1 MVNFHELQE
10 LFLLSHAHGI
20 LDDEELLILYEE
32 YWPKN
37 PDFCY
42 ENYERFSLDDM
53 NDAECLAE
61 FRFRK
66 HDLPLLA
73 EVLQIPDSFTCS
85 QRTVTSGMEG
95 LCVLLRRLS
104 YPCRFSDIIPRFGRP
119 VPVLS
124 MVSNQVLDY
133 IYDIH
138 GHRITQWNRQILS
151 QPLLQLYSDTIAAHG
166 SALDNCFG
174 FVDGTVRP
182 ICKPGEHQRV
192 VYNGHK
198 RVHALK
204 FQCVALPN
212 GLIGHLYGP
221 EEGRR
226 HNAGMLAD
234 SRLLNDLQAFSN
246 SPFGNP
252 YCIYGDPAYPL
263 RIHLHPLLGIES

>member
-1 MVNFHELQE
+1 MNVNKTNSTVGSVDHFFVEMVSFHELQE
-10 LFLLSHAHGI
+10 LFLFSHSQGI
-20 LDDEELLILYEE
+20 LDDEELLLLYEE
-32 YWPKN
+32 YSPKN

-42 ENYERFSLDDM
+42 ENFGGFSLDDK

-66 HDLPLLA
+66 HDLPVLA
-73 EVLQIPDSFTCS
+73 EVLQIPDSFTCY
-85 QRTVTSGMEG
+85 QRTVSSGMEA
-95 LCVLLRRLS
+95 LCILLRRLS

-119 VPVLS
+119 VPGLS

-133 IYDIH
+133 IYDTH
-138 GHRITQWNRQILS
+138 GHRITQWNHQVLS
-151 QPLLQLYSDTIAAHG
+151 QPLLQLYSDTIAAKG

-182 ICKPGEHQRV
+182 ICRPAEHQRA

-221 EEGRR
+221 VGKKW
-226 HNAGMLAD
+226 L
-234 SRLLNDLQAFSN
+234 
-246 SPFGNP
+246 
-252 YCIYGDPAYPL
+252 
-263 RIHLHPLLGIES
+263 

>member
-42 ENYERFSLDDM
+42 ENYERFSPDDM

-73 EVLQIPDSFTCS
+73 NVLQIPDSFTCY

-133 IYDIH
+133 ICDIH
-138 GHRITQWNRQILS
+138 GHRITQWNHQILS
-151 QPLLQLYSDTIAAHG
+151 QPLLQLYSDTIAAQG

-174 FVDGTVRP
+174 FVDVTFRP

-221 EEGRR
+221 VGMKLLPLISSALMISFNFFFLIFRRKKTRCRHAGR
-226 HNAGMLAD
+226 
-234 SRLLNDLQAFSN
+234 FKT
-246 SPFGNP
+246 P
-252 YCIYGDPAYPL
+252 
-263 RIHLHPLLGIES
+263 

>member
-1 MVNFHELQE
+1 MRI
-10 LFLLSHAHGI
+10 S
-20 LDDEELLILYEE
+20 
-32 YWPKN
+32 
-37 PDFCY
+37 
-42 ENYERFSLDDM
+42 
-53 NDAECLAE
+53 DAECLAE

-66 HDLPLLA
+66 HDLPRLA
-73 EVLQIPDSFTCS
+73 EVLQIPDSFMCY
-85 QRTVTSGMEG
+85 QRTLSSGMEA
-95 LCVLLRRLS
+95 LCILLRRLS

-138 GHRITQWNRQILS
+138 GHRITQWNHQVLS
-151 QPLLQLYSDTIAAHG
+151 QPLLQLYSDTISAQG

-182 ICKPGEHQRV
+182 ICRPAEHQRA

-221 EEGRR
+221 VGKKC
-226 HNAGMLAD
+226 L
-234 SRLLNDLQAFSN
+234 
-246 SPFGNP
+246 
-252 YCIYGDPAYPL
+252 
-263 RIHLHPLLGIES
+263 

>member
-1 MVNFHELQE
+1 MAFWMTK
-10 LFLLSHAHGI
+10 SR
-20 LDDEELLILYEE
+20 
-32 YWPKN
+32 
-37 PDFCY
+37 FCY

-53 NDAECLAE
+53 NDAECLGE

-73 EVLQIPDSFTCS
+73 EVIQIPDSFTCY

-124 MVSNQVLDY
+124 MVSNQVLTY
-133 IYDIH
+133 KYDIH
-138 GHRITQWNRQILS
+138 GHRITQWNHQILS
-151 QPLLQLYSDTIAAHG
+151 QPLLQLYSDTIAAQG
-166 SALDNCFG
+166 SALDNCWALLMGLF
-174 FVDGTVRP
+174 
-182 ICKPGEHQRV
+182 

-198 RVHALK
+198 REHALK

-221 EEGRR
+221 V
-226 HNAGMLAD
+226 GMKL
-234 SRLLNDLQAFSN
+234 F
-246 SPFGNP
+246 
-252 YCIYGDPAYPL
+252 PL
-263 RIHLHPLLGIES
+263 ISSSLMISFNFFF

>member
-1 MVNFHELQE
+1 MNENQKQEHSQLIIDKMVSFHELQE

-20 LDDEELLILYEE
+20 LNDEELLLLYEE

-42 ENYERFSLDDM
+42 ENYGRFSLDDM

-73 EVLQIPDSFTCS
+73 EVLQIPDSFTCY
-85 QRTVTSGMEG
+85 QRTVSSGMEA
-95 LCVLLRRLS
+95 LCILLRRLS
-104 YPCRFSDIIPRFGRP
+104 YPCRYSDIIPRFGRP

-124 MVSNQVLDY
+124 MISNQVLDY
-133 IYDIH
+133 IYDTH
-138 GHRITQWNRQILS
+138 GHRITQWNHQILS
-151 QPLLQLYSDTIAAHG
+151 QPLLQLYSDTVAAQG

-182 ICKPGEHQRV
+182 ICRPGEHQRT

-221 EEGRR
+221 VGRKW
-226 HNAGMLAD
+226 
-234 SRLLNDLQAFSN
+234 S
-246 SPFGNP
+246 
-252 YCIYGDPAYPL
+252 
-263 RIHLHPLLGIES
+263 